1 MSRNWYI
8 KTDQRNI
15 QDSFDEINTTPL
27 SFREKWKKNP
37 KKYILGIVGAVG
49 ALTLLISVLPDLFWR
64 NKPDYTVTLVTVHTA
79 PQAGTRWLS
88 EALSAVAE
96 DRDGD
101 GEVEVRVRAI
111 ATGED
116 QADPVTQRNIL
127 LSSFVTSEYT
137 LFAMEP
143 DCYQEYIEAHE
154 AGEHCLFIPLSDLAA
169 PLTAG
174 GTLWEFAP
182 GTSSLPKTLLL
193 GVRTLSEENTDQ
205 QDHLRLLQRFMREK

>member
-15 QDSFDEINTTPL
+15 QDSFDAIDTTPL
-27 SFREKWKKNP
+27 SFREKWKKNY
-37 KKYILGIVGAVG
+37 KKYILWTVELAVVIG
-49 ALTLLISVLPDLFWR
+49 LLMLVLPGLLR
-64 NKPDYTVTLVTVHTA
+64 KNPPDYTVTLVTGHTA
-79 PQAGTRWLS
+79 PYAGTQWLS
-88 EALSAVAE
+88 EALSSVGE

-101 GEVEVRVRAI
+101 GEVEVKVRAV

-143 DCYQEYIEAHE
+143 SCYQQYIEAHQAE
-154 AGEHCLFIPLSDLAA
+154 ENCLFVPLLDSAS
-169 PLTAG
+169 LTAG
-174 GTLWEFAP
+174 GTLWEYAP
-182 GTSSLPKTLLL
+182 GTQSLPDTLLF
-193 GVRTLSEENTDQ
+193 GVRALSEENADQ
-205 QDHLRLLQRFMREK
+205 QAHIGLLTRFMSEK